1 MVAITYNAYV
11 DLNLDGDFV
20 DTSEDISAYVKRVSI
35 KRGVSK
41 TFDTIA
47 RDTTIELVLDNADK
61 LFSPDATGGLSGLKP
76 GAQVK
81 VTMTYGG
88 TTVTLG
94 IGRIARDGIQVQQG
108 TKLTREATLRT
119 FGYLRMLQEERT
131 VILSLMTNVRTD
143 AVISALISAIGL
155 YPLSSGGWKLGSAG
169 FSELGE
175 TTVLGADAGSYASLQ
190 TGDNL
195 MAYVGDVWG
204 EETSAYA
211 MMRDLMEAERGL
223 LFEARDGVLTML
235 NRSFFLTD
243 VSTAVDATMTGA
255 NLIARKKQD
264 YRYGQDVI
272 NDVTVTG
279 YPRQVGAARTVV
291 ARLYAY
297 AGTGHIVP
305 AQTTRTITLNY
316 QTADG
321 IEIGAYSILCD
332 VTTDYTLAFWNSVTQ
347 QIEAGSPSVGLTI
360 LEGAGLVQLVF
371 NNADAQHAIIMAGA
385 TETNNVTVRGYAVQS
400 FDGVTANAVDTASIG
415 QAMRQAARFDLKLLT
430 DADAPQDMANFELYN
445 RSDVR
450 GGFAAITLLAQTSAT
465 QAAWARD
472 LTIGSR
478 IALSETQTGTNRE
491 YFIVGEEH
499 NIINAGYE
507 HYVTYTLRP
516 VHDDY
521 WILGVTGFGE
531 LDSIRLGY

>member
-11 DLNLDGDFV
+11 DLNQDGDFS
-20 DTSEDISAYVKRVSI
+20 DTSEDISAYVKRATI

-61 LFSPDATGGLSGLKP
+61 RFSPDATGGLTGLKP
-76 GAQVK
+76 GALLK

-94 IGRIARDGIQVQQG
+94 IGRVARDGIQVQQG
-108 TKLTREATLRT
+108 TVLTREATLKT

-131 VILSLMTNVRTD
+131 VVLPLMTNTTTD
-143 AVISALISAIGL
+143 AVISAIIDAVGL
-155 YPLSSGGWKLGSAG
+155 YPLSTGGWVLEVDG
-169 FSELGE
+169 FTELDY
-175 TTVLGADAGSYASLQ
+175 TTVLMADAGSYASLQ
-190 TGDNL
+190 TGDNV

-211 MMRDLMEAERGL
+211 MIRDLMEAERGL

-243 VSTAVDATMTGA
+243 VSTSVDATLTGA
-255 NLIARKKQD
+255 NLIARKKQE

-272 NDVTVTG
+272 NDVTVTA
-279 YPRQVGAARTVV
+279 YPRSVGAARSVV
-291 ARLYAY
+291 ARLYAA
-297 AGTGHIVP
+297 AGTGYIVP
-305 AQTTRTITLNY
+305 AGMTRTLTLNY
-316 QTADG
+316 QTTDG
-321 IEIGAYSILCD
+321 IGIGAYDIQCAN
-332 VTTDYTLAFWNSVTQ
+332 TTDYTLAYWDSINQVVVPGGPTVT
-347 QIEAGSPSVGLTI
+347 VTVT
-360 LEGAGLVQLVF
+360 EGAGLAQLTF
-371 NNADAQHAIIMAGA
+371 ENQDTSHAIVLAGSTDA
-385 TETNNVTVRGYAVQS
+385 NNITVRGYAVQS
-400 FDGVTANAVDTASIG
+400 FDGVTAQVQDLESIG
-415 QAMRQAARFDLKLLT
+415 NAGRQAMRLDLKLLT
-430 DADAPQDMANFELYN
+430 DADAAEDLANFELYN
-445 RSDVR
+445 RSGVR
-450 GGFAAITLLAQTSAT
+450 GAFAAITLLAQDGAT

-472 LTIGSR
+472 LVIGSR

-499 NIINAGYE
+499 SIINAGYE

-516 VHDDY
+516 VHEDY
-521 WILGVTGFGE
+521 WILEVDGYTE
-531 LDSIRLGY
+531 LDAVRLAP